1 MAKISNAS
9 VHQEMAKPRLTL
21 SVRRYYERYP
31 MAADPKF
38 CDGVVV
44 HNHTTKED
52 GKIIRTYLE
61 NGVRMYRVL
70 VPAHENSWE
79 RGTYDSDWEES
90 RLELS

>member
-1 MAKISNAS
+1 MA
-9 VHQEMAKPRLTL
+9 T
-21 SVRRYYERYP
+21 
-31 MAADPKF
+31 DPKF
-38 CDGVVV
+38 CDGTMV

-52 GKIIRTYLE
+52 GKITRTYLE